1 VTLTQ
6 DKDGDLYGTT
16 SFGGRR
22 LQHAGQGTIFEI
34 DAK

>member
-1 VTLTQ
+1 MTLIQ
-6 DKDGDLYGTT
+6 GENGNLYGTT

-22 LQHAGQGTIFEI
+22 LQHASQGTIFET